1 MTPEVADLFDWSKG
15 EGLLPAIVQDAS
27 TGVVLMLG
35 FMNRE
40 ALGRT
45 LETGRVT
52 FFSRRRRQLWTK
64 GETSGNWL
72 SAVHVSADC
81 DADAILVQA
90 HPTGPVC
97 HAGTPSC
104 FVGSRSAE
112 GEELA
117 FLARLERVIDE
128 RISSPSSG
136 SHTAKLHA
144 EGLRR
149 IAQKVGEEGLELALA
164 GAGGSQ
170 AEVLSEGADLVFH
183 LLLLLRERGLS
194 LARVA
199 AELERRH
206 AARRTE
212 SAKPPVRTT

>member
-1 MTPEVADLFDWSKG
+1 MTPAGADLIDWGKND
-15 EGLLPAIVQDAS
+15 GLLPAIVQNAS
-27 TGVVLMLG
+27 TGEVLMLG
-35 FMNRE
+35 FMDRE

-52 FFSRRRRQLWTK
+52 FFSRSRKRLWTK

-72 SAVHVSADC
+72 SVVHVSADC
-81 DADAILVQA
+81 DADTILVQA
-90 HPTGPVC
+90 SPAGPVC

-104 FVGSRSAE
+104 FVGAPPAKATS
-112 GEELA
+112 LA
-117 FLARLERVIDE
+117 FLPALEAIIGE
-128 RISSPSSG
+128 RIAQASDDSY
-136 SHTAKLHA
+136 TAGLHS

-164 GAGGSQ
+164 GAGGSE

-183 LLLLLRERGLS
+183 VLLLLRERGLS
-194 LARVA
+194 LAHVA

-206 AARRTE
+206 EARQKGAR
-212 SAKPPVRTT
+212 